1 MKKIELSLNDIVN
14 INIKLKNGMLKRNL
28 TKEDYEFF
36 NKKYK
41 TSESITKLDIALEQN
56 YISIDTK
63 NKEIVISS
71 ISDKYIKER
80 VCDKYGNIANIYYI
94 A

>member
-1 MKKIELSLNDIVN
+1 MKKINLSFNDIVN
-14 INIKLKNGMLKRNL
+14 INIQLKNGMIKRKL
-28 TKEDYEFF
+28 TKEEYEFF

-41 TSESITKLDIALEQN
+41 TYESITKLEIVLEQN
-56 YISIDTK
+56 YISIYTK

-71 ISDKYIKER
+71 ISNKYIKER
-80 VCDKYGNIANIYYI
+80 VCDKYGNIDTIYYI

>member
-1 MKKIELSLNDIVN
+1 MKKIELSFNDIVN
-14 INIKLKNGMLKRNL
+14 INIKLKNGMIKRNL

-36 NKKYK
+36 SKKYK
-41 TSESITKLDIALEQN
+41 TSENVTKLDIALEQN
-56 YISIDTK
+56 YISIYTK